1 MAHSN
6 QAKKRNRQNEKTR
19 EHNRTV
25 RSELRTQ
32 IKRYRVAASKKEDTA
47 AKLLS
52 GVESKLDKAAKRNVI
67 PTSRANL
74 IKARLKRAAVK
85 AG

>member
-6 QAKKRNRQNEKTR
+6 QAKKRNRQNEKVR
-19 EHNRTV
+19 DHNRMV
-25 RSELRTQ
+25 RSDLRTQ
-32 IKRYRVAASKKEDTA
+32 IKKFRVASAKKDEA
-47 AKLLS
+47 AAGLLA
-52 GVESKLDKAAKRNVI
+52 GVESKIDKAAKRNII
-67 PTSRANL
+67 PTSRANR